1 MSGHSVDYDGFS
13 GSSSGVRRTDLDGSV
28 YHFQAEAHYA
38 VDAQSQ
44 ISFLG
49 GSILED
55 TDDPAFSNIS
65 PFVGFGYQRKFPYRI
80 TAGIQPLLF
89 FRLFDEPLGAF
100 GKTRE
105 DVALR
110 VKTTLIYRT
119 DLFSGGGGF
128 RADGHLHLHLQRF
141 QHRAL

>member
-1 MSGHSVDYDGFS
+1 MRY
-13 GSSSGVRRTDLDGSV
+13 
-28 YHFQAEAHYA
+28 
-38 VDAQSQ
+38 
-44 ISFLG
+44 
-49 GSILED
+49 
-55 TDDPAFSNIS
+55 N
-65 PFVGFGYQRKFPYRI
+65 RI

-119 DLFSGGGGF
+119 DLFFGF
-128 RADGHLHLHLQRF
+128 APTVTYTYTYNDSNIGLFDYVR
-141 QHRAL
+141 HRLELGLTREF